1 MQTIARLAVLPSCG
15 VGTAGL
21 LVVLA
26 RPHPSDRHARADRP
40 GGLPGVVPAALA
52 AYVLLAGGAAFTG
65 AGTFDAGM
73 LGTGLRVGG
82 VAVLWGRIAD
92 ACAR

>member
-1 MQTIARLAVLPSCG
+1 METIARLAVLLSCG

-26 RPHPSDRHARADRP
+26 RPHPSDRHTRGSPGRSARRR
-40 GGLPGVVPAALA
+40 
-52 AYVLLAGGAAFTG
+52 AGGAAFTG
-65 AGTFDAGM
+65 ADTLDAGM

-82 VAVLWGRIAD
+82 VGVPWDRIAD